1 MELKEIKARIA
12 MLDKIADDESI
23 SNEEFNAINVE
34 IADLYK
40 EVARLEA
47 KEQKQQIKK
56 INHVS
61 SWYAEFL
68 ASFDAIGTRKVTNK
82 QAYYLQ
88 QVNHGQP
95 FVYNGKIYS
104 CFGPNYRVGF
114 GTLTVE
120 NF

>member
-12 MLDKIADDESI
+12 MLDKIADDETI
-23 SNEEFNAINVE
+23 SNEEFNAINAE
-34 IADLYK
+34 IANLYK

-47 KEQKQQIKK
+47 EEQKQQIKK
-56 INHVS
+56 IDHVS
-61 SWYAEFL
+61 LWYTKFL
-68 ASFDAIGTRKVTNK
+68 ASFNAIGTWKVTNK

-95 FVYNGKIYS
+95 FVYNSKIYS
-104 CFGPNYRVGF
+104 CSGPNYHAGF

>member
-12 MLDKIADDESI
+12 MLDKIADDETI
-23 SNEEFNAINVE
+23 SNEEFNAINAE
-34 IADLYK
+34 IANLYK

-47 KEQKQQIKK
+47 EEQKLKIKK
-56 INHVS
+56 IDHVS
-61 SWYAEFL
+61 SWYAKFL

-88 QVNHGQP
+88 QVNHGQS

-104 CFGPNYRVGF
+104 CSGPNYRVGF
-114 GTLTVE
+114 GTLIIE
-120 NF
+120 KF